1 MSCEYALFKRV
12 LGLQPRH
19 LVCSAASLS
28 ACSAFLSRYIKR
40 RAKEAFSTPPPAD
53 ASREELMLLA
63 KKEFEVVKRQA
74 VVFNL
79 YARKHV
85 KSVMVG
91 TPKVQSLS

>member
-1 MSCEYALFKRV
+1 
-12 LGLQPRH
+12 
-19 LVCSAASLS
+19 
-28 ACSAFLSRYIKR
+28 
-40 RAKEAFSTPPPAD
+40 
-53 ASREELMLLA
+53 MLLA